1 MSMASLQEF
10 LMTYKVRPFEAVDE
24 VEKWVKE
31 TGERQDRRAEARAA
45 GASL

>member
-1 MSMASLQEF
+1 MASLQEY

-31 TGERQDRRAEARAA
+31 TQDRRAEARAA
-45 GASL
+45 GASS